1 MPTPDRDTTARFYRC
16 ALAGLGVLVQH
27 QQTRDPFSD
36 DANALWSAARGHLT
50 AADRVDL
57 VLADAAVAWPV
68 AFSTRD
74 VFALEGLAEDAA
86 FPRDWPGI
94 DPNVAPGATQRT
106 VLPGVGN
113 AVEQASAAVAVAWGP
128 RPVPD
133 AAARAALAD
142 APRQRRFVIAGGAAL
157 AAAVAAASEGGLDL
171 AAQVVLVSERPDE
184 RQWLGLA
191 AAAHGA
197 RESPLVLRH
206 ASAAMPETAE
216 ALRDATVLVSADA
229 DDKARRAAEL
239 VQARR

>member
-27 QQTRDPFSD
+27 HQTRDPFSD

-57 VLADAAVAWPV
+57 VLSDASVAWPL
-68 AFSTRD
+68 AFSARD

-94 DPNVAPGATQRT
+94 DPNLAPAATQRT
-106 VLPGVGN
+106 ALPGAGN
-113 AVEQASAAVAVAWGP
+113 AVAQASAAVAEAWGP
-128 RPVPD
+128 RP
-133 AAARAALAD
+133 AADPTALAALAG
-142 APRQRRFVIAGGAAL
+142 APRQQRFVIAGRAAL
-157 AAAVAAASEGGLDL
+157 AAAVARASEGGLNL
-171 AAQVVLVSERPDE
+171 ATQVVLVSERPDE

-197 RESPLVLRH
+197 RETPLVLRH
-206 ASAAMPETAE
+206 ARAAMPETAE
-216 ALRDATVLVSADA
+216 ALGDAKVLVSADA